1 MSSKKSIQLVS
12 FEALVVGVCLVVLV
26 YIVKKYITI
35 PNITGYPMDIELFII
50 VGALFH
56 ILFEY
61 SGVNLWYSLEY
72 CKLVKM

>member
-12 FEALVVGVCLVVLV
+12 FEALIVGVCLAILV